1 MSRNLTNTQLNI
13 ISDRIMSELR
23 KKKITEQ
30 VHKNTCDKLAE
41 NINLKELIKKAKRYE
56 EIQNKISEL
65 SKESSLLN
73 VEIRHI
79 FGQNV
84 YFSISLDNLLKQY
97 DKKVEE
103 ELDKLLPTKHQI
115 ESDIVLAS
123 MSGSKDLINEI
134 LKRYE

>member
-23 KKKITEQ
+23 KNKITEQ
-30 VHKNTCDKLAE
+30 VHKNTCDEVAK
-41 NINLKELIKKAKRYE
+41 NINLKELLKKAKRYE
-56 EIQNKISEL
+56 EIQNEIGKL
-65 SKESSLLN
+65 NKEASLLN
-73 VEIRHI
+73 VEIKHP
-79 FGQNV
+79 FGQIFFSTNV
-84 YFSISLDNLLKQY
+84 DNLLKQY
-97 DKKVEE
+97 DKKVEQ

-123 MSGSKDLINEI
+123 VSGSKDLINEI

>member
-56 EIQNKISEL
+56 EIRNEIGKLNKEAD
-65 SKESSLLN
+65 LLN
-73 VEIRHI
+73 VEIKHP
-79 FGQNV
+79 FGQIFFSTNV
-84 YFSISLDNLLKQY
+84 DNLLKQY
-97 DKKVEE
+97 DKKVEQ

-123 MSGSKDLINEI
+123 ISGSKDLINEI